1 MKRLIRSRLIWIF
14 TVCKRVSE
22 FTCCPNLPDFNF
34 LFQVNRP
41 FFLVSDVVLSEPG
54 LINELESLTIDTLI
68 LLGADRD
75 TAETDGKAILEFELN
90 LQLVSRKKNKRAKRP
105 LNM

>member
-1 MKRLIRSRLIWIF
+1 M
-14 TVCKRVSE
+14 SE

-41 FFLVSDVVLSEPG
+41 FFLVSDAVLSEPG
-54 LINELESLTIDTLI
+54 LINELESLIIDTLI

-75 TAETDGKAILEFELN
+75 TAEADGKAILEFELN
-90 LQLVSRKKNKRAKRP
+90 LQLVSRKKQEGQAALKHVNCP
-105 LNM
+105 